1 MTQAPAAIRR
11 SGAITGRL
19 LGAGLPL
26 GPNVLLTIRGRRT
39 GQSRSVP
46 VAMVAVDGRH
56 WVVGTYGDVQW
67 TRNLR
72 AAGEAELHVGR
83 SVRRVKAVELG
94 PAEAATW
101 FRDVLLPYVQR
112 QPAVWRLFTRI
123 LLRSVAPDILTDPEG
138 AALRRPVFELRA
150 TMAAKEAP

>member
-26 GPNVLLTIRGRRT
+26 GPNVMLTIQGRRT
-39 GQSRSVP
+39 GQARSVP

-72 AAGEAELHVGR
+72 AAGEAELRVGR
-83 SVRRVKAVELG
+83 SVRGVLAVELS

-101 FRDVLLPYVQR
+101 FRDVLQPSVQR
-112 QPAVWRLFTRI
+112 QPAPWRLFTRI

-138 AALRRPVFELRA
+138 AALRRPVFELRE
-150 TMAAKEAP
+150 TMVAKEAP